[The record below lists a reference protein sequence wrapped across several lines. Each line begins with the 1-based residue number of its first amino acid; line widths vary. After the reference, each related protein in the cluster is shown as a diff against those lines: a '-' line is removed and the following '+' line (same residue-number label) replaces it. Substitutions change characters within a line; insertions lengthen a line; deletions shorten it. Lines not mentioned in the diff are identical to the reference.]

1 MACGFVT
8 LLLLYSPALLLPPSF
23 VPHFLSSLIFLPP
36 ATQAIIQKATCMQ
49 QFTKW
54 LLLPTLLWLYVKSSG
69 TVHVRSKHPLVHENT
84 SSATTGELWINRCL
98 CLVFKNYTSM
108 HDYSVLTSRARVSLQ
123 TPGQTLW
130 VHRSRAGSAAWAGSS
145 VSAQRAQCAPPAPT
159 IRPTH
164 RMSASVSTTAQNTS
178 VWFHPRAARP
188 RPWRLL
194 FPL

>member
-8 LLLLYSPALLLPPSF
+8 LLLLYSPALLFPPSF

-36 ATQAIIQKATCMQ
+36 ATQAIIQKTTCMQ

-84 SSATTGELWINRCL
+84 SSATTDELWINRCL

-108 HDYSVLTSRARVSLQ
+108 HDYSVLTSRRGSLCRLQ
-123 TPGQTLW
+123 VRLCGCIGVGPGQRPEQGRASAHREPS
-130 VHRSRAGSAAWAGSS
+130 VHLLLLLLPPSD
-145 VSAQRAQCAPPAPT
+145 QR
-159 IRPTH
+159 
-164 RMSASVSTTAQNTS
+164 TA
-178 VWFHPRAARP
+178 
-188 RPWRLL
+188 
-194 FPL
+194 